1 MESGVG
7 CLLGAQVEESGIT
20 LQATY
25 TVGIVCHSALHKLA
39 GASMEQRERESW
51 CRDRCHRSS
60 ELCPEPGSW
69 LPNCF
74 QTFLLYTW
82 AKTSASPQCAT
93 FNGDYQWTARL
104 SNLA

>member
-1 MESGVG
+1 VRFTSWPVRRWS
-7 CLLGAQVEESGIT
+7 EERGR
-20 LQATY
+20 
-25 TVGIVCHSALHKLA
+25 A
-39 GASMEQRERESW
+39 GAEAAVTALAEV
-51 CRDRCHRSS
+51 
-60 ELCPEPGSW
+60 CPEPGSW

-93 FNGDYQWTARL
+93 FNSDYQWTARL